1 MTKYHKFQQKG
12 VGDLRDGRNENLTH
26 DDRHL
31 TTSNNRLGVSMQTPP
46 LPSYNQV
53 DLQQHPKGSPP
64 STPLSLMWQKEP
76 ANEKEKNVA
85 MEQSLQPEKPK
96 VKDVQTPLIQEL
108 VDFSLFEN
116 DHECPIAPLTP
127 KSLSNSPLIPL
138 MPAKPRPIIYESFD
152 DSDNEDP
159 IYDTTGF
166 FPSLS
171 SIERKSQN

>member
-12 VGDLRDGRNENLTH
+12 VGDLRGGRNENLTH

-31 TTSNNRLGVSMQTPP
+31 TTSNNRLGGSMQTPP

-53 DLQQHPKGSPP
+53 DLQQQPKGSPP

-85 MEQSLQPEKPK
+85 MGQSLQPEKPK

-116 DHECPIAPLTP
+116 DHECPSKIFKILFFL
-127 KSLSNSPLIPL
+127 KEN
-138 MPAKPRPIIYESFD
+138 KKKIIY
-152 DSDNEDP
+152 
-159 IYDTTGF
+159 IYIYIYTLF
-166 FPSLS
+166 FTFFAFFTLF
-171 SIERKSQN
+171 